1 MRGNKKNRDGN
12 FSLPLTS
19 LLLPLTFL
27 LFSGCVSHYT
37 YPADKVPQSIE
48 KICKEEYKIDV
59 TARVVGK
66 TVGALMNV
74 DELIDVKG
82 QIPKEV
88 HEKMGKVLQ
97 VVSRV
102 SLSTDLG
109 LDFCSI
115 VIRDKKS
122 PNELI
127 ITRSI
132 DDTRRANAE
141 ALGVDESISRTL
153 FDQGKYTKDALGNSP
168 FILKEV
174 RLENFLADQIVQ
186 RIRYTFSKDSAATK
200 MKKNKEGEE
209 DSFNPAFILVDGV
222 FENFQGK
229 KDYRF
234 SILSMKSEDPKET
247 MLGVFKTVN
256 EVLAGYKF
264 TGFDQIEIQDYL
276 NRQKLVLDRETL
288 LNYQRH
294 KIKDSDILD
303 RFLQESQSVQDAFK
317 LFGFN
322 GSGAGQGKNQ
332 ESHTSTTPASP

>member
-1 MRGNKKNRDGN
+1 M
-12 FSLPLTS
+12 
-19 LLLPLTFL
+19 
-27 LFSGCVSHYT
+27 Y
-37 YPADKVPQSIE
+37 
-48 KICKEEYKIDV
+48 
-59 TARVVGK
+59 
-66 TVGALMNV
+66 V
-74 DELIDVKG
+74 DALIDDKG
-82 QIPKEV
+82 QIPKNV

-102 SLSTDLG
+102 SLSTDLD

-122 PNELI
+122 ANELI

-153 FDQGKYTKDALGNSP
+153 FDQGKYTKDSLGNSP

-186 RIRYTFSKDSAATK
+186 RIRYNFSKDSADAK
-200 MKKNKEGEE
+200 VKKSKTGED
-209 DSFNPAFILVDGV
+209 DSFNPGFILVDGI

-288 LNYQRH
+288 LNYQKH
-294 KIKDSDILD
+294 KIKDADIIAH
-303 RFLQESQSVQDAFK
+303 FMQESQSVQDAFK
-317 LFGFN
+317 LFGFD
-322 GSGAGQGKNQ
+322 GVSAKQGKDQ
-332 ESHTSTTPASP
+332 ESVPVAAANP